1 MVDAAAVVAFCA
13 RVFHG
18 KENQRHSLL
27 TVGGRAA
34 TVRDGGTEGGAT
46 ATTEA
51 LPPFLSSSVFG
62 SPGLLVV
69 WQISLGFLLRHLTVG
84 GPLPRDVRS

>member
-27 TVGGRAA
+27 SVGGRARAA
-34 TVRDGGTEGGAT
+34 TVREGGSTAT
-46 ATTEA
+46 AEA
-51 LPPFLSSSVFG
+51 LPPSLSSSVFG

-84 GPLPRDVRS
+84 GPPPPRDVRR